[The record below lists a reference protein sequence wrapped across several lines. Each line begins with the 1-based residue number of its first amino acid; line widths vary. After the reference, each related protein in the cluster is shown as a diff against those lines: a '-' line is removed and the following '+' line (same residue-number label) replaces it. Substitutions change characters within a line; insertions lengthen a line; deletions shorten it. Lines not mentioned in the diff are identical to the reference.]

1 MQGRYFVSVME
12 QLNII
17 GLTNVIVVAY
27 TMIKILTMLHEY
39 DFKRYFLLRIKE
51 MHPELSWWGRASE
64 KFLEFSFKRSNR
76 EKHFLPL
83 HPPLVVNCITE
94 LTVWIYTVSQKKQK
108 SVNIC
113 SGGSRI
119 FAKGA
124 AAAGAFGVPQAPSC
138 PLSLRPLRKFRGS

>member
-1 MQGRYFVSVME
+1 MQVRYFVSVME

-17 GLTNVIVVAY
+17 RLTTVIVVAY

-39 DFKRYFLLRIKE
+39 DFKRYFLLRINE

-76 EKHFLPL
+76 EKHFLSL

-94 LTVWIYTVSQKKQK
+94 LTVWIYTVSQKNK
-108 SVNIC
+108 N
-113 SGGSRI
+113 RLT
-119 FAKGA
+119 FAVADPGFLQR
-124 AAAGAFGVPQAPSC
+124 GLRQLVPLEC
-138 PLSLRPLRKFRGS
+138 PKPLHALSFSDP